1 LPTEAAEDQDL
12 HDSSYWLHSPR
23 NIAAGVKL
31 PIMVQFHGGGFTG
44 GSATREIDN
53 TIQGYLDNGF
63 HYLSANYRLTNQL
76 YLYLNTTGQAVEEEF
91 IIGAISYICSIDY
104 HHVYA

>member
-1 LPTEAAEDQDL
+1 
-12 HDSSYWLHSPR
+12 
-23 NIAAGVKL
+23 
-31 PIMVQFHGGGFTG
+31 MVQFHGGGFTG

-76 YLYLNTTGQAVEEEF
+76 YLYLNAAGQAVEEEF
-91 IIGAISYICSIDY
+91 IIAGEDGSLRLDPNGMLLSE
-104 HHVYA
+104 YAVKVGRE